1 SQGVAANTRSK
12 RRNLGEEQPLAPT
25 NPQPSMAPQMVGKQ
39 NPISN
44 AQGQPRTA
52 PRPTQIPVVAAH
64 MQGVNV
70 QAKGQQRDP
79 SSPFSII
86 DQMKKTNVNISM
98 WESLS
103 IPGQRDLLQ
112 AAMKDWP
119 TSNQQVQ
126 MQEKVLTNAAQ
137 PEGNHGGQQ

>member
-1 SQGVAANTRSK
+1 
-12 RRNLGEEQPLAPT
+12 
-25 NPQPSMAPQMVGKQ
+25 M
-39 NPISN
+39 
-44 AQGQPRTA
+44 
-52 PRPTQIPVVAAH
+52 PVVAAH
-64 MQGVNV
+64 VQGMNV
-70 QAKGQQRDP
+70 QAKGQQRDA
-79 SSPFSII
+79 SSPFNII

-112 AAMKDWP
+112 AAMKDWS